1 MRKMNNAM
9 TSLLHRL
16 GVYENMQGY
25 YVIKAVV
32 FVALQEPESLLMV
45 TKWLYPQ
52 AAKRC
57 GTNWKALEKNLRTMI
72 SRIWIN
78 YPESLQALTVVP
90 LRKKPTPSQFVALLA
105 SGLCTEILE

>member
-1 MRKMNNAM
+1 MIQA
-9 TSLLHRL
+9 
-16 GVYENMQGY
+16 
-25 YVIKAVV
+25 AV
-32 FVALQEPESLLMV
+32 FVAIQEPESLLMV
-45 TKWLYPQ
+45 TKWLYPK

-78 YPESLQALTVVP
+78 YPESLQALAAAP